1 MGYDSE
7 YKQKMKIKTLWT
19 NTDST
24 THVNSERESYNL
36 ETVIETY
43 SYSYN
48 DYLYNTLLAKVFAI
62 FKYVPFESR
71 RELINRIKTSRGL
84 FEIKSKLKTHLENA
98 TCQQMIKDV
107 KKFIIQ
113 LYREYNDWPNELKS
127 YLKEFIIN
135 DYANRKRN
143 S

>member
-1 MGYDSE
+1 M
-7 YKQKMKIKTLWT
+7 
-19 NTDST
+19 
-24 THVNSERESYNL
+24 
-36 ETVIETY
+36 
-43 SYSYN
+43 
-48 DYLYNTLLAKVFAI
+48 YNTLLAKVFAI
-62 FKYVPFESR
+62 FEYVPFESR

-113 LYREYNDWPNELKS
+113 LSREYNDWPNELKS

-135 DYANRKRN
+135 DYADRKRN
-143 S
+143 N